1 MDGEF
6 WAAIAGA
13 VLGGGIAA
21 LVQWLSIRHTTRE
34 RRRGIAYS
42 LLFKV
47 GQIYSHLRL
56 LNRAIEAP
64 LKDAAADDLANPWRV
79 VQGIANMP
87 SRVTFTTD
95 EMALVLEL
103 APGKL
108 LDDLLMLDEKHNA
121 TIDAF
126 QFYSDRRTEFT
137 DALTP
142 VQVDGQHAFAEV
154 PVALRPKALALN
166 NFLAGVRKHLDGDV
180 GRALN
185 VLQQLAGLFEK
196 PLAVTFAALPKADQ
210 PGVPDSGQ
218 PTVQA

>member
-1 MDGEF
+1 MDSEF
-6 WAAIAGA
+6 WSAVAGA

-21 LVQWLSIRHTTRE
+21 LVQWLSLRHTTRE
-34 RRRGIAYS
+34 RHRGLAYS

-56 LNRAIEAP
+56 LNRAVEAP
-64 LKDAAADDLANPWRV
+64 LNDAGADDKANPWRV

-87 SRVTFTTD
+87 SRVTFTPD
-95 EMALVLEL
+95 EMALVLDL
-103 APGKL
+103 KPGEL

-126 QFYSDRRTEFT
+126 QFYSDRRTELM

-142 VQVDGQHAFAEV
+142 VQVEGQHAFADM
-154 PVALRPKALALN
+154 PVALQPKALALN
-166 NFLAGVRKHLDGDV
+166 NFLAGIRKHLGGDA
-180 GRALN
+180 GHALN

-196 PLAVTFAALPKADQ
+196 PLAVTFSALPKPDQ
-210 PGVPDSGQ
+210 AKLLEAEQ
-218 PTVQA
+218 PPTAV